1 MVFLNV
7 VYSVFR
13 PLGRSPMKL
22 ESIGRTLN
30 LTLTQTRTA
39 WTSRRPV
46 RIVNEDELYDNDD
59 TTKGKPF
66 RRKPSRE
73 KLTQNVSEEQTE
85 ETPPEKNKRF
95 IIFEHNDS
103 TITSLLTKVKSRKRR
118 EKNDKVI
125 LEGYRLIKDA
135 LEAGAEI
142 DTLLFNN
149 YDEIDKLNHPIPDNT
164 KMYKVPYKTIQLWSS
179 LTNPPGVMGI
189 FTTPD
194 IANTAAAQDALPLTI
209 ICDNVRE
216 PGNLGSIMRAAAAV
230 GCEKLILLK
239 GCVDLWDPKVLRTAS
254 GAHFRLPVH
263 AFPSWEDI
271 PSLISDNSNMFIA
284 DSNFGDEFV
293 SRYSADELQPTIGIF
308 DVDPEQLKS
317 NQSIEPQLTL
327 PPNKKAMA
335 ELLFKLPIVPY
346 YTMDYTKQEIVLV
359 LSGETEGLSVDSYT
373 VLNERK
379 AIRINIPLMNGVDS
393 LNTGVALGIVTFEM
407 KRQFIKRQNEL

>member
-7 VYSVFR
+7 VYSAFR
-13 PLGRSPMKL
+13 PLGRSSTKL
-22 ESIGRTLN
+22 ESIGKTLN

-46 RIVNEDELYDNDD
+46 AIVNEDELFDNED
-59 TTKGKPF
+59 TTRELPL
-66 RRKPSRE
+66 RRRPPRAKSTR
-73 KLTQNVSEEQTE
+73 KKSEEQTE

-95 IIFEHNDS
+95 TVFEHNDS
-103 TITSLLTKVKSRKRR
+103 TITSLLTKLKSRKRR

-135 LEAGAEI
+135 LDAGAQL
-142 DTLLFNN
+142 DTILFNN
-149 YDEIDKLNHPIPDNT
+149 YNEIDKLNHPIPDDV
-164 KMYKVPYKTIQLWSS
+164 KLYKVPYKTIQMWSS
-179 LTNPPGVMGI
+179 LTSPPGVMGI
-189 FTTPD
+189 FTTPV
-194 IANTAAAQDALPLTI
+194 IEKITATTDSLPLTI

-239 GCVDLWDPKVLRTAS
+239 GCVDLWEPKVLRTAC

-263 AFPSWEDI
+263 AFPLWEDV
-271 PSLISDNSNMFIA
+271 PSLISADSNIFIA

-293 SRYSADELQPTIGIF
+293 SRYNTDTLQPTIGIF
-308 DVDPEQLKS
+308 DVDPEQLKL
-317 NQSIEPQLTL
+317 NQSIVSEPKSPL
-327 PPNKKAMA
+327 NRKAMA
-335 ELLFKLPIVPY
+335 ELLLKLPIVPY

-359 LSGETEGLSVDSYT
+359 LSGETEGLSIDSYKL
-373 VLNERK
+373 LNERK
-379 AIRINIPLMNGVDS
+379 AIRINIPLVNGVDS